1 MLELFEEMLEVTTVS
16 EDVLEINEVLEEYH
30 YD

>member
-1 MLELFEEMLEVTTVS
+1 MLELFEEMLEVTNVS
-16 EDVLEINEVLEEYH
+16 EDVLEIDEILEEYH

>member
-16 EDVLEINEVLEEYH
+16 EDVLEIDEILEEYH